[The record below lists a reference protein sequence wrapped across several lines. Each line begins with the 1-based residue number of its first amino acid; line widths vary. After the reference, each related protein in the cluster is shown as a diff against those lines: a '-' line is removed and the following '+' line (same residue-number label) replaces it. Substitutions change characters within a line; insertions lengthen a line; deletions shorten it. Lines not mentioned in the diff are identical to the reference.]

1 MQSGVGGGGSGRG
14 SLTLRDL
21 GSAAGE
27 GDPFSMA
34 SLEPSPETEEN
45 SVIGRHGTRRA
56 GSR

>member
-1 MQSGVGGGGSGRG
+1 MQSGDGGGSGRG